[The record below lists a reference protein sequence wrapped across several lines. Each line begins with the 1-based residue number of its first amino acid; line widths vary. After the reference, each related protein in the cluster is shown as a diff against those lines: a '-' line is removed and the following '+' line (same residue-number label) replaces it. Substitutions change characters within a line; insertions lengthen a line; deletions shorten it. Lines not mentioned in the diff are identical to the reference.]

1 MFFPLT
7 DLGGIWIHSSCFV
20 VSAHSS
26 LTSDV
31 FSSMYRGVNVQIL
44 VSPELERRIFTPAYN
59 KSIMIIC
66 YMMGPARTKDQQGS
80 QIHQQNVS
88 ISVLLRASSRQ
99 IINFPRQ
106 IYEPYTW
113 YLDLNIAKYEID
125 GIYEIYSQIW

>member
-1 MFFPLT
+1 
-7 DLGGIWIHSSCFV
+7 
-20 VSAHSS
+20 
-26 LTSDV
+26 
-31 FSSMYRGVNVQIL
+31 
-44 VSPELERRIFTPAYN
+44 
-59 KSIMIIC
+59 
-66 YMMGPARTKDQQGS
+66 MMGPARTKDQQGS